1 MPSILLSLSLSFFGE
16 VDGCDAG
23 DGDVDVAGDMGD
35 GDGDDMG
42 DGDVENGDVGDGDDG
57 DGDGDDMGDG
67 DDEYVLPLPGCR
79 PSKALNCPTRSRQQ
93 QCTQFYHRV

>member
-1 MPSILLSLSLSFFGE
+1 MPSIFLSLSLSFFGE
-16 VDGCDAG
+16 VDGCDA
-23 DGDVDVAGDMGD
+23 

-67 DDEYVLPLPGCR
+67 DDDNVLPLPGCR

>member
-23 DGDVDVAGDMGD
+23 DGDV

-42 DGDVENGDVGDGDDG
+42 DGDVGDGDD
-57 DGDGDDMGDG
+57 DN
-67 DDEYVLPLPGCR
+67 VLPFPGCR
-79 PSKALNCPTRSRQQ
+79 LSEALNCPTRSQRQQ
-93 QCTQFYHRV
+93 CNAVLSQCIVQCSTM